1 MVEKYS
7 HRTKN
12 QNSQKLNNLPLGCL
26 DWWRYPHCPFHFAM
40 GLMHF
45 CSYTVLIIWP
55 VSLKRQRKM
64 FKRSEKQKQALS
76 TSTVPS
82 WNVHGNLVSIC
93 IWPHFVL
100 CCRLLVHQEN
110 VSSAWDFN
118 TKPIVS
124 SHSLCQSW
132 QSQVLDLLKKV
143 IHHWMERMPKLN
155 HTKASFL
162 HILKSEDPVV
172 PGCTAI
178 KHGLPDLT
186 DGWVAIQGHPGPFY
200 WRVQGRPITL
210 IDRRPASSAP

>member
-12 QNSQKLNNLPLGCL
+12 RNPQKLNNLPLGRL
-26 DWWRYPHCPFHFAM
+26 YRWRYLYCPCHFAM
-40 GLMHF
+40 GPVHL
-45 CSYTVLIIWP
+45 CSSTVLITWP
-55 VSLKRQRKM
+55 VSPKKQRCSKGR
-64 FKRSEKQKQALS
+64 KNQNQVLS
-76 TSTVPS
+76 TSTVPF
-82 WNVHGNLVSIC
+82 WNVHGHLVPIC

-132 QSQVLDLLKKV
+132 QSQVLDSLKKV

-155 HTKASFL
+155 HTKAFFL

-172 PGCTAI
+172 PGCNANQ
-178 KHGLPDLT
+178 HGLPDLT
-186 DGWVAIQGHPGPFY
+186 DSWVTTQGHPGPFY
-200 WRVQGRPITL
+200 WRVHGRPITV
-210 IDRRPASSAP
+210 IDRTPGSSAP